1 MLVTA
6 SVWQFV
12 KVWLGVI
19 WSYLWRGGYNIT
31 CNYFGTLH
39 LGRGEKIFKSLW
51 LYMIFGVKHFC
62 VHFIYCFMLLVKGV
76 RLDWLVFHMISFL
89 LMHIL
94 QGCILT
100 FDERQPSMEESLWWK
115 TTFEGRWTLMEDDL
129 WWRMTFDRRRPLM
142 ETTFYGR
149 RPLMEDDLWWK
160 TPFDRRKFSKN
171 HFFC

>member
-1 MLVTA
+1 MGLCT
-6 SVWQFV
+6 WE
-12 KVWLGVI
+12 GVR
-19 WSYLWRGGYNIT
+19 RGGRLLQIQIMA
-31 CNYFGTLH
+31 LH
-39 LGRGEKIFKSLW
+39 DFWR
-51 LYMIFGVKHFC
+51 KHFW
-62 VHFIYCFMLLVKGV
+62 VHSIHCFMLLVQGV

-160 TPFDRRKFSKN
+160 TPFDRRKFSRKS
-171 HFFC
+171 FFFVRNSTRGNVAAASGNQ

>member
-1 MLVTA
+1 MVGTDVLLSLARGVQYHLPLWDSA
-6 SVWQFV
+6 
-12 KVWLGVI
+12 LGKG
-19 WSYLWRGGYNIT
+19 WEEGGG
-31 CNYFGTLH
+31 CF
-39 LGRGEKIFKSLW
+39 RFKSW
-51 LYMIFGVKHFC
+51 LYMIFGVKHFW
-62 VHFIYCFMLLVKGV
+62 VHSIYYFMLLVQGV

-115 TTFEGRWTLMEDDL
+115 TTFDGRWTLMEDDL

-160 TPFDRRKFSKN
+160 TPFDRRKFSRKS
-171 HFFC
+171 FFLLEIPQGEM

>member
-94 QGCILT
+94 QGYILT
-100 FDERQPSMEESLWWK
+100 FDERQPLMEESLWWK
-115 TTFEGRWTLMEDDL
+115 TTFDGRLPSKAFFHWGLSLNKGQNTSLKNVHQKKDNHMKNQSVQPN
-129 WWRMTFDRRRPLM
+129 PL
-142 ETTFYGR
+142 
-149 RPLMEDDLWWK
+149 
-160 TPFDRRKFSKN
+160 N
-171 HFFC
+171 